1 MSDKSARRFKFTPS
15 SLGKHPPDP
24 SRIVAVYDSDVPQL
38 MLRIMPSGIRTFNV
52 NWGYNKRLSIGTWPA
67 ITIEAAR
74 TTAREVL
81 AQVEKLGEPEEVRAK
96 RHMAERRTGERVET
110 FAELVTNYIGYIVHE
125 HKAGSIDKTKHRL
138 LTVFAVF
145 NDKPLAS
152 LDTLTIERWRRD
164 RLKEGLAVATVERD
178 LAALRSALA
187 HAVRHGFI
195 AEHPMRDVKR
205 RKFDNARVRYLTQD
219 EETRLRGALAKR
231 DDTMRAERASAN
243 QWRASR
249 ARELLPEI
257 QPDGFGDHLT
267 PLILTA
273 LNTGLRRGELTA
285 LRWTD
290 VNLEQC
296 NLTVRAAAAKGGKR
310 RDVPLNDEAKSA
322 LERWRCRCKTE
333 RVFEIADAKTA
344 FTKLLAGAEINDFS
358 FHDLRHTF
366 ASKLVM
372 AGVDLNTARELL
384 GHADLKM
391 TLRYSHL
398 APAHKAA
405 AVALLVR
412 GAETVTPN
420 RKSTVLA

>member
-1 MSDKSARRFKFTPS
+1 MSDKSARRFKFTRN
-15 SLGKHPPDP
+15 SLGKYPPEP
-24 SRIVAVYDSDVPQL
+24 SRILAVYDSDVPQL
-38 MLRIMPSGIRTFNV
+38 MLRIMPTGIRTFNV
-52 NWGYNKRLSIGTWPA
+52 NWAYNKRLSIGTWPA

-74 TTAREVL
+74 TRARDVL
-81 AQVEKLGEPEEVRAK
+81 SQVEKQGEPDEVRAK
-96 RHMAERRTGERVET
+96 RYLAERRTGERVET
-110 FAELVTNYIGYIVHE
+110 FAELVTNYISFIEHE

-138 LTVFAVF
+138 LTVFAKF

-164 RLKEGLAVATVERD
+164 RIKDGLAVATVERD
-178 LAALRSALA
+178 LSTLRSALA

-195 AEHPMRDVKR
+195 TEHPMRDVKR
-205 RKFDNARVRYLTQD
+205 RKFDNARVRFLAED
-219 EETRLRGALAKR
+219 EETRLREALSKR
-231 DDTMRAERASAN
+231 DDTMRGERISAN
-243 QWRASR
+243 KWRAGR
-249 ARELLPEI
+249 GRELLAELP
-257 QPDGFGDHLT
+257 PDGFGDHLT
-267 PLILTA
+267 PLVLTA
-273 LNTGLRRGELTA
+273 LNTGLRRGELTS

-290 VNLEQC
+290 LNIDQC

-322 LERWRCRCKTE
+322 LERWKKQCKTE
-333 RVFEIADAKTA
+333 RVFEISDAKTA
-344 FTKLLAGAEINDFS
+344 FTKLLTDAKITDFS

-372 AGVDLNTARELL
+372 AGVDLNTVRELL

-391 TLRYSHL
+391 TLRYAHL

-412 GAETVTPN
+412 GA
-420 RKSTVLA
+420 A

>member
-1 MSDKSARRFKFTPS
+1 MSDKSARRFKFTPN
-15 SLGKHPPDP
+15 SLGKYSPD
-24 SRIVAVYDSDVPQL
+24 STRILAVYDSDVPQL
-38 MLRIMPSGIRTFNV
+38 MLRIMPTGIRTFNV

-74 TTAREVL
+74 TRARDVL
-81 AQVEKLGEPEEVRAK
+81 TQVEKHGEPDEVRAK
-96 RHMAERRTGERVET
+96 RHLSERRTGERVET
-110 FAELVTNYIGYIVHE
+110 FAELVTNYIGFIEHE

-138 LTVFAVF
+138 LTVFATF

-164 RLKEGLAVATVERD
+164 RIKDGLAVATVERD
-178 LAALRSALA
+178 LSTLRSALA

-205 RKFDNARVRYLTQD
+205 RKFDNARVRHLAAD
-219 EETRLRGALAKR
+219 EETRLRAALTKR
-231 DDTMRAERASAN
+231 DDTMRAERVSAN
-243 QWRASR
+243 KWRAGRSR
-249 ARELLPEI
+249 VLLPEL
-257 QPDGFGDHLT
+257 PSDGFGDHLT
-267 PLILTA
+267 PLVLTA
-273 LNTGLRRGELTA
+273 LNTGLRRGELTS

-290 VNLEQC
+290 LSMDQC

-322 LERWRCRCKTE
+322 LERWQKQCKTE
-333 RVFEIADAKTA
+333 RVFEISDAKTA
-344 FTKLLAGAEINDFS
+344 FTKLLTDAKITDFS

-372 AGVDLNTARELL
+372 AGVDLNTVRELL

-405 AVALLVR
+405 AVALLMR
-412 GAETVTPN
+412 GA
-420 RKSTVLA
+420 A